1 MRKILSNVPFSM
13 VVNSHSRFVFA
24 TQSSEVSCLMTERH
38 WEQISANSVY
48 GFTGATIGKL
58 PCLPISMSVTAYGR
72 EMIEKTKQVR
82 RDRLNPKSLFEA
94 DFTLGRST

>member
-1 MRKILSNVPFSM
+1 
-13 VVNSHSRFVFA
+13 
-24 TQSSEVSCLMTERH
+24 
-38 WEQISANSVY
+38 
-48 GFTGATIGKL
+48 
-58 PCLPISMSVTAYGR
+58 MSVTAYGR